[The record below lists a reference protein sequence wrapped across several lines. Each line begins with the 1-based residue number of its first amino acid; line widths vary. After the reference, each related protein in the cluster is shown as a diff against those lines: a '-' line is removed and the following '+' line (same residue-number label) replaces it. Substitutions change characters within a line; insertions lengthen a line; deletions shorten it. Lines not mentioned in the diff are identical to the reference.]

1 MNYFK
6 TGILKKEFKNFTER
20 VLPKVLKCGLCEKY
34 SCKWHKQFLLTC
46 SQCRE
51 VRCLPCVTSKSAV
64 ETLVKTLDSDGREYI
79 QNFIVNFLQISDEII
94 NNLFKIVTKL
104 SESRTKPKTFDVKV
118 YYKSEKNRSQVVK
131 ETLNDRNKIEYMNK
145 GRKHTFYKKI

>member
-6 TGILKKEFKNFTER
+6 TYFKEFQNFAK
-20 VLPKVLKCGLCEKY
+20 KVLATVLECGLCKKY

-46 SQCRE
+46 KQCRE
-51 VRCLPCVTSKSAV
+51 RRCLPCVTFKSAV
-64 ETLVKTLDSDGREYI
+64 ETQIKILDCDGKMYV
-79 QNFIVNFLQISDEII
+79 QNFVVDFPQISNETL
-94 NNLFKIVTKL
+94 NNLFKIETKL
-104 SESRTKPKTFDVKV
+104 SESRTKPRTFDVKI
-118 YYKSEKNRSQVVK
+118 YYKSKKNRSQVVK